1 MGKGERAGGGGASR
15 PSCRGCGLPG
25 PAEDGDPRSGV
36 GRFGLRRPCPR
47 GAGDLLL
54 SFSRGERGRARRRE
68 EEEAGRLR
76 GDRRAGRSRG
86 GERGCATFP
95 SQAPNLYP
103 PSSSLSLL
111 LSLSFFLSFLFLCHP
126 PLSLTRMRGLCGRWA
141 ATCVRARGGAGGGG
155 GLQRAEPSRAGPST
169 PPLGPVSSDPSL
181 RAGGPSPLPPSR
193 RVRPRHSDLRP
204 GLGRLAGPRSS
215 LCRLAVEREGRE

>member
-1 MGKGERAGGGGASR
+1 M
-15 PSCRGCGLPG
+15 
-25 PAEDGDPRSGV
+25 

-141 ATCVRARGGAGGGG
+141 ATCVRARGGAAGGGVCIG
-155 GLQRAEPSRAGPST
+155 RNLAARGRPRPPSGPSQAI
-169 PPLGPVSSDPSL
+169 PASAPAGHPRSLRVAESGPVTVTSD
-181 RAGGPSPLPPSR
+181 RASAGWRGPGAAS
-193 RVRPRHSDLRP
+193 
-204 GLGRLAGPRSS
+204 AGWR
-215 LCRLAVEREGRE
+215 